1 MSEGVPGPILTAL
14 LKPQER
20 RYLLYLESEL
30 IEFTKSIG
38 GDRSGSGVQSDYVIK
53 AHHLKNSYY
62 RLLSHQLCQYYH
74 LSHANNQF
82 NEIVV
87 SAIGGVDY
95 DELLESKVCRL
106 SAISVLLNRDSL
118 AEKVPVKPSPK
129 IIIKKDF
136 QKPIE
141 SIISTNES
149 SPILACT
156 KDVSKIETDRA
167 SKEALY
173 LKVRQEIFDASYE
186 NDEDDDADD
195 DDDNDDD
202 KSTESEHTY
211 DFSDDSND
219 DNNDD
224 QINDSIIRDLSRHHG
239 SSTYH
244 TNYHTAAA
252 YPPIPLTMPMSYP
265 LGVSQYGHNLPYPSG
280 SPYSPGTPFPP
291 SSQYLPNPQYHQ
303 TSHNVAFNGHFPP
316 YYYPPVMQPN
326 GWYPSPYDKETERRL
341 LNNPYIIIPETRP
354 QYKKNSTS
362 TKKSPT
368 SASQRSGHRNQEE
381 QTNNH
386 PNHTTKAIP
395 VADQLNDSNQQ
406 S

>member
-1 MSEGVPGPILTAL
+1 
-14 LKPQER
+14 
-20 RYLLYLESEL
+20 
-30 IEFTKSIG
+30 
-38 GDRSGSGVQSDYVIK
+38 
-53 AHHLKNSYY
+53 
-62 RLLSHQLCQYYH
+62 

-95 DELLESKVCRL
+95 EELLKSRVCRL
-106 SAISVLLNRDSL
+106 SAITVLLNRDAL
-118 AEKVPVKPSPK
+118 AEKAPVKRSPK
-129 IIIKKDF
+129 IIIKKDSS
-136 QKPIE
+136 QKPPE
-141 SIISTNES
+141 STISTNHT
-149 SPILACT
+149 SPLLPRT
-156 KDVSKIETDRA
+156 EEVSKIETDRA

-173 LKVRQEIFDASYE
+173 LKVRQEIFDATHE
-186 NDEDDDADD
+186 
-195 DDDNDDD
+195 NDDD
-202 KSTESEHTY
+202 KSTDSEYTY

-219 DNNDD
+219 DNDNEST
-224 QINDSIIRDLSRHHG
+224 DSICADLSRHQG

-244 TNYHTAAA
+244 PSYSTAAA
-252 YPPIPLTMPMSYP
+252 YPPVPVSMPISYP
-265 LGVSQYGHNLPYPSG
+265 QSIPQYPHNLPYPPG
-280 SPYSPGTPFPP
+280 SPFPP
-291 SSQYLPNPQYHQ
+291 SSQYPPNPQYQ
-303 TSHNVAFNGHFPP
+303 TSHDPYGQFPP

-326 GWYPSPYDKETERRL
+326 GWYPPYDKETERRL